1 MTAPQ
6 AADPPRPPRPPRQYE
21 PARSRRPLRL
31 LDRVDDAALPVAGR
45 VLARGADLASAA
57 RRLPGVRVRRA
68 GEPPTDRTVVDA
80 ALPLAGGPAAPPNG
94 DAAAPPNGD
103 VAAPAVDGAAAA
115 TVTTAGGAAAPA
127 ADGVA
132 DPPDSRTSTT
142 ASVVGGTLRLL
153 VLGLVVLIIIGAV
166 STMLRGPDPGNSS
179 SGIPGPGSGGAPA
192 GPATPTTTVGPV
204 AGDDA
209 AGYAAAA
216 RAELESLAG
225 AAPQADLYAVVSL
238 AGYQTAEELHRLFA
252 TFRISEVFFRVP
264 PDGVVLSAP
273 VRDPVADVE
282 AAFASAGDAAETR
295 ARDADAGLDTDAD
308 ADAGV
313 ARTGQEDQP
322 GKSQQA
328 ANEQAA
334 ALRAR
339 CACLFGVV
347 LRAPAGRLIELARGS
362 QVRVVDP
369 APPGLAPPAV
379 RFVPLEPER
388 P

>member
-6 AADPPRPPRPPRQYE
+6 AADPPRPPRQYGA
-21 PARSRRPLRL
+21 PRSRRPLRL

-45 VLARGADLASAA
+45 VLARGADLASAG

-68 GEPPTDRTVVDA
+68 GEPPTDRVVVDA
-80 ALPLAGGPAAPPNG
+80 ALPLADGTAAPPTG
-94 DAAAPPNGD
+94 V
-103 VAAPAVDGAAAA
+103 VAAPAVDATAA
-115 TVTTAGGAAAPA
+115 TAATAATDAGGAAATV
-127 ADGVA
+127 ADGEA
-132 DPPDSRTSTT
+132 DPPDSRASRLSSRT
-142 ASVVGGTLRLL
+142 ASVVGGTFRLL
-153 VLGLVVLIIIGAV
+153 VLGLVVLIIVGAV

-179 SGIPGPGSGGAPA
+179 SGIPGPGPGGPPA
-192 GPATPTTTVGPV
+192 GPATPITTVGPV
-204 AGDDA
+204 AGDEA
-209 AGYAAAA
+209 AEYAAAA

-238 AGYQTAEELHRLFA
+238 AGYRTPEELHRLFA

-264 PDGVVLSAP
+264 PDGGVLSAP

-295 ARDADAGLDTDAD
+295 ARDAGEGLGADTGTGTDTGTARAGP
-308 ADAGV
+308 
-313 ARTGQEDQP
+313 EDQP
-322 GKSQQA
+322 GASQQA

-347 LRAPAGRLIELARGS
+347 LRAPGARLLELARDG

-369 APPGLAPPAV
+369 APPGLVPPAV

>member
-6 AADPPRPPRPPRQYE
+6 AADPPRPSRQYE
-21 PARSRRPLRL
+21 RARSRRPLRL

-57 RRLPGVRVRRA
+57 RGLPGVRVRLA

-80 ALPLAGGPAAPPNG
+80 ALPPASGTAAPPNGDAAAPPNGDAAAPPNG

-103 VAAPAVDGAAAA
+103 V
-115 TVTTAGGAAAPA
+115 AAPA

-153 VLGLVVLIIIGAV
+153 VLGLVVLIIVGAV

-179 SGIPGPGSGGAPA
+179 SGIPGPGPGGAPA

-238 AGYQTAEELHRLFA
+238 AGYRTPEELHRLFA

-295 ARDADAGLDTDAD
+295 SRDAGEGLGTDADAGA
-308 ADAGV
+308 
-313 ARTGQEDQP
+313 ARTGRDDQS
-322 GKSQQA
+322 GESQQA
-328 ANEQAA
+328 ANQQAA

-347 LRAPAGRLIELARGS
+347 VRAPAARLLELARGS